1 MLTCFEM
8 RGRNIFILKIIMR
21 SCTHMHLN
29 QNEEGFTLIEMLI
42 VMSVIALLLVL
53 ITPRLGNHN
62 ENIAKKSDEATVS
75 FVNTQIQAYYLDNGE
90 YPESLQALVNDD
102 YLKADII
109 DPNRIVLAFET
120 SENKKVHLVEDVPVP

>member
-8 RGRNIFILKIIMR
+8 RGRNVFILKIIMR

>member
-1 MLTCFEM
+1 
-8 RGRNIFILKIIMR
+8 
-21 SCTHMHLN
+21 MHLN

-75 FVNTQIQAYYLDNGE
+75 FVNAQIQAYYLDNGE

-109 DPNRIVLAFET
+109 DPNRIILAFET